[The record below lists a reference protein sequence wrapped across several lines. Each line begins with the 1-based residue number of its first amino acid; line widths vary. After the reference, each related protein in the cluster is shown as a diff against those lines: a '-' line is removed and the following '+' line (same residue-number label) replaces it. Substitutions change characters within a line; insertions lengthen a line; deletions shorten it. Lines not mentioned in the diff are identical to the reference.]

1 MLYFAKARGILV
13 LFSTH
18 LTWFIEV
25 ASLRNLRQVYHS
37 NDSTIFFLLSKRPFR
52 TIIICW
58 RRRQKCAWRI
68 GRNNPWYS
76 SSVRRSWDCQLMS
89 CGPTV
94 HRSIGR
100 SLGRRRPKL
109 CASIADEWW
118 TTGGPA
124 TERWVLYGRRRLKTA
139 KEAPAATVGCGWVGC
154 GSVDALSYFAYCGMV
169 YGVERKEEEEK
180 DGEGRI
186 KKRGT

>member
-124 TERWVLYGRRRLKTA
+124 TERWYYTVGGGWRPRRRHQLRRSGADGWAAGRWTLSSISRTA
-139 KEAPAATVGCGWVGC
+139 AWCMA
-154 GSVDALSYFAYCGMV
+154 
-169 YGVERKEEEEK
+169 
-180 DGEGRI
+180 
-186 KKRGT
+186 